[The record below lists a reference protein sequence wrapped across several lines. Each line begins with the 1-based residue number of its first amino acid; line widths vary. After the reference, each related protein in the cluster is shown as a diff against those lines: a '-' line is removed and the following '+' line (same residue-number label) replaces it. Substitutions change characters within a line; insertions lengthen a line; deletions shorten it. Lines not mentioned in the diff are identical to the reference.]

1 MTDFGSDQ
9 QTAARPKPAIGTAMP
24 GIQKPTAIQ
33 SGCPV

>member
-1 MTDFGSDQ
+1 MTGFGSDQ

-24 GIQKPTAIQ
+24 EVQKPTEIQ